1 LMTNNPLKVEAL
13 RELGLSISRIPIIT
27 GENSHN
33 QAYLATKRSKLGHIP
48 H

>member
-1 LMTNNPLKVEAL
+1 MTNNPLKVDAL
-13 RELGLSISRIPIIT
+13 QKLGLTVSRTPIIT

-33 QAYLATKRSKLGHIP
+33 ENYLATKRSKLGHIP